1 MARNG
6 LERRFAP
13 WVDTVGDLLDNLGDV
28 TVAQLCAELHAT
40 FGTQASWH
48 WVNGDGSFGFQ
59 LHRPI
64 PGWPDREHMDFWGS
78 EAFEVHPLVRWFRAS
93 GDATAMSLG
102 RVPATVSDPR
112 GCGVVREQLAP
123 VSIEQQL
130 SIPYRLNAHGHRA
143 FVLASTG
150 TDFSDE
156 DLALARQIQPLLILL
171 ARQTAV
177 RERCGSVRGD
187 AAAAAF
193 DLTGREVAVLTLL
206 ADGHTAAV
214 IGRRLGISA
223 RTVHVHLAHLY
234 RKLDVHDRLTA
245 VRVARDCGLLSPD
258 HRPEPVVTLST
269 RRDPADRPIEDRTSA
284 AHRAFAWRPDQGAVE
299 VPER

>member
-1 MARNG
+1 MVGSA

-13 WVDTVGDLLDNLGDV
+13 WVDTVGDLLHDPASL
-28 TVAQLCAELHAT
+28 TVGHLCAELHTT

-48 WVNGDGSFGFQ
+48 WVNGDGSYGFQ
-59 LHRPI
+59 LHRAI
-64 PGWPDREHMDFWGS
+64 PGWPDRDHMCFWGS

-102 RVPATVSDPR
+102 RVPATVTDAR

-130 SIPYRLNAHGHRA
+130 SLPYRLSSNGHRA
-143 FVLASTG
+143 FVLATTG

-156 DLALARQIQPLLILL
+156 DLALARRIQPLLILL
-171 ARQTAV
+171 ARQATVTA
-177 RERCGSVRGD
+177 RRPTARAES
-187 AAAAAF
+187 AAAGF
-193 DLTGREVAVLTLL
+193 DLTGRELAVLTLL
-206 ADGHTAAV
+206 GDGHTATV
-214 IGRRLGISA
+214 IGRRLGISP
-223 RTVHVHLAHLY
+223 RTVHVHLDHLY
-234 RKLDVHDRLTA
+234 RKLEVHDRLTA
-245 VRVARDCGLLSPD
+245 VRVARDCGLLPHDD
-258 HRPEPVVTLST
+258 HPAPVMTLST
-269 RRDPADRPIEDRTSA
+269 RRDPADRPIEERTSA